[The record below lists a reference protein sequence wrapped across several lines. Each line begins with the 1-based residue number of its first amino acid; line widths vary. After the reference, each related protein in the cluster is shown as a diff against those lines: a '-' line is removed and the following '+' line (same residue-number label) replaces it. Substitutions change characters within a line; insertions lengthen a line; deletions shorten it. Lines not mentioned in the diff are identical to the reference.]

1 MNAESG
7 PLAYADTSTL
17 VVDQSAQCCRPRQKI
32 HTLVYINLN
41 QGNGG
46 IVRDLSENGV
56 AVQAVARLR
65 QHQQVY
71 LRFELLSPRTRVEAM
86 GQVTWANA
94 SGQAG
99 VQFTQIS
106 QRTRYL
112 LKEWLWLNLLDTAG
126 QLSSA
131 SPIFGDDRQ
140 NARDKLIVSGEP
152 RPAIHL
158 RSKEASSL
166 PENEGATSVLL
177 EFSWWPVPI
186 SAGTLS
192 GLVDGLI
199 ISASVLLFSFVF
211 LAISRTLPSSRCTSF
226 CLLFIALLPQAHVWS
241 GLPPSSRNVLRREKM
256 KRRGS
261 GETRWSLV
269 TGGWSKRNEIQAE
282 GKMGIGRAQ

>member
-7 PLAYADTSTL
+7 PVASADTSTP
-17 VVDQSAQCCRPRQKI
+17 VVDQSAQRRRPRQKI

-94 SGQAG
+94 SVQAG

-211 LAISRTLPSSRCTSF
+211 LAISRTLPSWPVSTGMAFFVACSFITLYKFLFAVYCGTTPGSR
-226 CLLFIALLPQAHVWS
+226 LVRIAALESQRAS
-241 GLPPSSRNVLRREKM
+241 QREDEAP
-256 KRRGS
+256 RFR
-261 GETRWSLV
+261 
-269 TGGWSKRNEIQAE
+269 
-282 GKMGIGRAQ
+282 

>member
-7 PLAYADTSTL
+7 PVASADTSTP
-17 VVDQSAQCCRPRQKI
+17 VVDQSAQRRRPRQKI

-71 LRFELLSPRTRVEAM
+71 LRFELLSPRIRVEAM

-106 QRTRYL
+106 QRSRYL

-131 SPIFGDDRQ
+131 SPIFGDERQ

-152 RPAIHL
+152 RPAIRL

-166 PENEGATSVLL
+166 MENEDPTSALL

-186 SAGTLS
+186 SVGSLS

-211 LAISRTLPSSRCTSF
+211 LAISHTLPSWPVSTGMAFFVACS
-226 CLLFIALLPQAHVWS
+226 FIALYKFLFVVYCGTTP
-241 GLPPSSRNVLRREKM
+241 GSRLVRIAALESQRVSQREDEAP
-256 KRRGS
+256 RFR
-261 GETRWSLV
+261 
-269 TGGWSKRNEIQAE
+269 
-282 GKMGIGRAQ
+282 

>member
-7 PLAYADTSTL
+7 PVASADTATP
-17 VVDQSAQCCRPRQKI
+17 VVDQSAQRCRPRQKI

-46 IVRDLSENGV
+46 IVRDLSENG
-56 AVQAVARLR
+56 A
-65 QHQQVY
+65 
-71 LRFELLSPRTRVEAM
+71 RVEAM

-131 SPIFGDDRQ
+131 SPIFGDERQ

-166 PENEGATSVLL
+166 AENQDTTSVLL
-177 EFSWWPVPI
+177 EFSWWPVPM

-211 LAISRTLPSSRCTSF
+211 LAISHTLPSWPVSTGMAFLVACS
-226 CLLFIALLPQAHVWS
+226 FIALYKFLFAVYCGTTP
-241 GLPPSSRNVLRREKM
+241 GSR
-256 KRRGS
+256 
-261 GETRWSLV
+261 LV
-269 TGGWSKRNEIQAE
+269 SVAALESQ
-282 GKMGIGRAQ
+282 RALQKEDEAPRFR

>member
-7 PLAYADTSTL
+7 PVASADTSTP
-17 VVDQSAQCCRPRQKI
+17 VVDQSAQRCRPRQKI

-211 LAISRTLPSSRCTSF
+211 LAISHSLPSWPVSTGMGFFVACS
-226 CLLFIALLPQAHVWS
+226 FIALYKFLFVVYCGTTP
-241 GLPPSSRNVLRREKM
+241 GSRLVRIAALESQRASQREDEAP
-256 KRRGS
+256 RFR
-261 GETRWSLV
+261 
-269 TGGWSKRNEIQAE
+269 
-282 GKMGIGRAQ
+282 

>member
-7 PLAYADTSTL
+7 PVASADTATP
-17 VVDQSAQCCRPRQKI
+17 VVDQSAQRCRPRQKI

-46 IVRDLSENGV
+46 IVRDLSENGI

-71 LRFELLSPRTRVEAM
+71 LRFELLSPRIRVEAM

-131 SPIFGDDRQ
+131 SPIFGDERQ
-140 NARDKLIVSGEP
+140 NAKNKLIVSGEP

-166 PENEGATSVLL
+166 TENQDTTSVLL

-211 LAISRTLPSSRCTSF
+211 LAISHTLPSWPVSTGMAFLVACS
-226 CLLFIALLPQAHVWS
+226 FIALYKFLFAVYCGTTP
-241 GLPPSSRNVLRREKM
+241 GSR
-256 KRRGS
+256 
-261 GETRWSLV
+261 LV
-269 TGGWSKRNEIQAE
+269 SIAALESQ
-282 GKMGIGRAQ
+282 RALQKEDEAPRFR

>member
-7 PLAYADTSTL
+7 PVASADTSTP
-17 VVDQSAQCCRPRQKI
+17 VVDQSAQRCRPRQKI

-211 LAISRTLPSSRCTSF
+211 LAISHTLPSWPVSTGMAFFVACSFITLYKFLFAVYCGTTPGSR
-226 CLLFIALLPQAHVWS
+226 LVRIAALESQRAS
-241 GLPPSSRNVLRREKM
+241 QREDEAP
-256 KRRGS
+256 RFR
-261 GETRWSLV
+261 
-269 TGGWSKRNEIQAE
+269 
-282 GKMGIGRAQ
+282 

>member
-7 PLAYADTSTL
+7 PVASADTSTP
-17 VVDQSAQCCRPRQKI
+17 VVDQSAQRCRPRQKI

-106 QRTRYL
+106 
-112 LKEWLWLNLLDTAG
+112 LLDTAG

-211 LAISRTLPSSRCTSF
+211 LAISRTLPSWPVSTGMAFFVACSFITLYKFLFAVYCGTTPGSR
-226 CLLFIALLPQAHVWS
+226 LVRIAALESQRAS
-241 GLPPSSRNVLRREKM
+241 QREDEAP
-256 KRRGS
+256 RFR
-261 GETRWSLV
+261 
-269 TGGWSKRNEIQAE
+269 
-282 GKMGIGRAQ
+282 

>member
-7 PLAYADTSTL
+7 PVASADTPTP
-17 VVDQSAQCCRPRQKI
+17 VVDQSAQRCRPRQKI

-46 IVRDLSENGV
+46 IVRDLSENGI

-131 SPIFGDDRQ
+131 SPIFGDERQ

-166 PENEGATSVLL
+166 TENQDTTSVLL

-211 LAISRTLPSSRCTSF
+211 LAISHTLPSWPVSTGMAFLVACS
-226 CLLFIALLPQAHVWS
+226 FIALYKFLFAVYCGTTP
-241 GLPPSSRNVLRREKM
+241 
-256 KRRGS
+256 GS
-261 GETRWSLV
+261 CLV
-269 TGGWSKRNEIQAE
+269 SIAALESQ
-282 GKMGIGRAQ
+282 RALQKEDEAPRFR